1 MHGAGQGSPRGGELE
16 KAMREF
22 ERGFGALIKGMC
34 PLRKNYR
41 HEQAAHHQN
50 FQQLFYSIL
59 FYIFLLNLS
68 DSRLLIVKMTP
79 AGQIHYTYEMVNR
92 ISK

>member
-1 MHGAGQGSPRGGELE
+1 MVPAREAPEAGNWKRQCVNSKGVL
-16 KAMREF
+16 
-22 ERGFGALIKGMC
+22 GALIKGMC
-34 PLRKNYR
+34 SLRKNYR